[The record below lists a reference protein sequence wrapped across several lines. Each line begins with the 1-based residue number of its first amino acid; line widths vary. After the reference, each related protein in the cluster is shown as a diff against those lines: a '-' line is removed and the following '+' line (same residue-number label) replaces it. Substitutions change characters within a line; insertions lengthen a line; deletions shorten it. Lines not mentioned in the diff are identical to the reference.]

1 MSLMDKETD
10 KKENRK
16 NSEKGI
22 RFVGENKDAILII
35 MAALAFV
42 LGLVIR
48 RMFMPYISRD
58 YTIYWEMWMNELETN
73 GFKAIA
79 GDFYDYAPA
88 YMYLLWMAV
97 KTGINKMSAFKMI
110 SIFFDIV
117 CSVTSGLI
125 IYEIKKSRVYAVMAG
140 AIVWLSPVVMSNS
153 SMWGQCDSIYTSFLL
168 LAFLFILKD
177 KTTPAMIFFGIAFA
191 FKMQALFYLPIVML
205 LWLFKRIRTWELV
218 LIPLMYAV
226 SLIPALIA
234 GRPFGQ
240 LLAVYFNQA
249 GEDTNRLSMKYP
261 NIYYII
267 GELNLPE
274 WYSDPGKLFAVCV
287 ILLFMTAVV
296 LKLMKEELTPFMLL
310 MIIYC
315 EGALS
320 LYFLPQMHERYA
332 YFIEIVA
339 IMIAVLN
346 IRFIWV
352 PVSHILIT
360 FITYGYY
367 YNYDREKLIPFPILS
382 TMMLLIMIF
391 MVYKTFTLKGDTKQA

>member
-16 NSEKGI
+16 DSEKGI

-153 SMWGQCDSIYTSFLL
+153 SMWG
-168 LAFLFILKD
+168 
-177 KTTPAMIFFGIAFA
+177 
-191 FKMQALFYLPIVML
+191 
-205 LWLFKRIRTWELV
+205 
-218 LIPLMYAV
+218 AV
-226 SLIPALIA
+226 
-234 GRPFGQ
+234 
-240 LLAVYFNQA
+240 
-249 GEDTNRLSMKYP
+249 
-261 NIYYII
+261 
-267 GELNLPE
+267 
-274 WYSDPGKLFAVCV
+274 
-287 ILLFMTAVV
+287 
-296 LKLMKEELTPFMLL
+296 
-310 MIIYC
+310 
-315 EGALS
+315 
-320 LYFLPQMHERYA
+320 
-332 YFIEIVA
+332 
-339 IMIAVLN
+339 
-346 IRFIWV
+346 
-352 PVSHILIT
+352 
-360 FITYGYY
+360 
-367 YNYDREKLIPFPILS
+367 
-382 TMMLLIMIF
+382 
-391 MVYKTFTLKGDTKQA
+391 